1 MMKQSLVC
9 LIGIFAVILPLAY
22 ATITSTIIDQIIC
35 GTDAITHHKCQMS
48 FSTGE
53 TIPIQLTPNWQK
65 KDEYEANWTI
75 ENTSYN
81 IVFRKTQP
89 ETTLQLTKNTRI
101 IASWFFQKKNKAKK
115 WISIGK
121 ELTMIRVYRKKRQI
135 PTNIEVKSTP
145 KTIQLWV
152 KTNQLVLIN
161 RENTYAKIYE
171 SSLTFKKCEECQQSL
186 AMIML
191 KLILSTTKKTY
202 EKEMN
207 RKRIEAN
214 LPIILTLIC
223 VGITWWWHCQ
233 QKRNKETKQRV
244 DEAMQRGECV
254 ICNIDCIEVVTIAP
268 CGHQGCCISCANE
281 CRQRNGKCPLCRGR
295 IESIITQIFP
305 NK

>member
-1 MMKQSLVC
+1 MKQSLTHF
-9 LIGIFAVILPLAY
+9 IRIFSIILPLAY
-22 ATITSTIIDQIIC
+22 ATRTSTIVDQIIC
-35 GTDAITHHKCQMS
+35 GTYAITHHKCQMS

-53 TIPIQLTPNWQK
+53 TIPIQLTPNWQN

-75 ENTSYN
+75 QNISYN

-89 ETTLQLTKNTRI
+89 ETALQLTKDTRI
-101 IASWFFQKKNKAKK
+101 IASWFFQKTNKAKK

-161 RENTYAKIYE
+161 RENTYARIYE
-171 SSLTFKKCEECQQSL
+171 SSSTFKKCEECQQSL

-202 EKEMN
+202 EKQMN

-233 QKRNKETKQRV
+233 PKRNDETKQRV
-244 DEAMQRGECV
+244 DEAIQRGECV
-254 ICNIDCIEVVTIAP
+254 ICYTGGIEFVTIAP
-268 CGHQGCCISCANE
+268 CGHQVCCRDCANE
-281 CRQRNGKCPLCRGR
+281 CQQRNCECPLCRGR
-295 IESIITQIFP
+295 IESIITQIFS
-305 NK
+305 NQ